1 MFGEDHKQ
9 HSFEKLSVVYER
21 HVELIRKEADGL
33 RKRLKELTHYIAE
46 VQTTIEKVTK
56 AKDEKQK
63 EIELFVEN
71 IQAKL
76 N

>member
-1 MFGEDHKQ
+1 M
-9 HSFEKLSVVYER
+9 YER
-21 HVELIRKEADGL
+21 HVELIRKEANGL
-33 RKRLKELTHYIAE
+33 RKRLKELNLYMTD
-46 VQTTIEKVTK
+46 VQGTIEKVTK
-56 AKDEKQK
+56 AKEDKCK

>member
-1 MFGEDHKQ
+1 
-9 HSFEKLSVVYER
+9 
-21 HVELIRKEADGL
+21 
-33 RKRLKELTHYIAE
+33 LKELTHYIAE